1 MRFLARVRDSLDLIA
16 RRDAEIAD
24 LQRLALAANRCSLD
38 LAVAFRI
45 ALERPEIDIRD
56 DLDILIANL
65 SDQVAKIE
73 EHVV

>member
-1 MRFLARVRDSLDLIA
+1 M
-16 RRDAEIAD
+16 
-24 LQRLALAANRCSLD
+24 
-38 LAVAFRI
+38 AVAFRI